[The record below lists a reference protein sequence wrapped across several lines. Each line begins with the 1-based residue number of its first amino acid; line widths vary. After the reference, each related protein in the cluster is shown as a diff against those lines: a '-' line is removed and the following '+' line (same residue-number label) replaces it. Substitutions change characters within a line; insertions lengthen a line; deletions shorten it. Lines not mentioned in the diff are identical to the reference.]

1 MHAVARDPIFSNRI
15 LRHYRVRWRFDFH
28 SKPAKYGMW
37 SNPGDIEKEGAWKV
51 NKDGLSRASIEQEC
65 LHTFNVT
72 TVAECDG
79 HDFVNFE
86 WADIETFGMAPSGAI
101 AKTGKALVGLTLV
114 TRETAVTCLV
124 NGDQFVNSRSE
135 FDKKFHYAGFGR

>member
-1 MHAVARDPIFSNRI
+1 MHAVAHDSKFPARI
-15 LRHYRVRWRFDFH
+15 LRYYRVRWRFDFH
-28 SKPAKYGMW
+28 SKPSKWGQW
-37 SNPGDIEKEGAWKV
+37 SNPGDIEKEGAWRV

-65 LHTFNVT
+65 IQTFKIT

-86 WADIETFGMAPSGAI
+86 WKDIEIFSPNGF
-101 AKTGKALVGLTLV
+101 KVGKALVGLTLV

-124 NGDQFVNSRSE
+124 NGAQSVNQRSE
-135 FDKKFHYAGFGR
+135 YDKKFHYAGFGK